1 MRSQHSCSA
10 PFESDQSLYT
20 ACSATPNMVGAM
32 PASKG
37 NSGSLVLSG
46 PAVSRVRSNRS
57 NGNERTLVSQAAPGR
72 KLPTVSQAAR
82 ARKQRAKGLVS
93 PDLTTWN
100 SGQFVYSELCQE
112 GRQCIRNWALG
123 HISGVNCLLQLELC
137 ATVVKLLENACRTV
151 AEEEEEAFGG
161 EAALWTAGCMRLGG
175 TDGRLKNLRNDLETK
190 TPQVVLQDAWE
201 AVETECAAARDML
214 ELEEVSM
221 GLFRLCKR
229 AERRAWDPSSYI
241 RVQVWREV
249 ISMQLGV
256 TDVPE
261 DDGGEATSAEVDDE
275 TVLEW
280 MERTDDEARTAAQ
293 NLTPEQLKRES
304 ERLLEYAAKIM
315 QMGAQ
320 VRKAMECWQRFD
332 PYRLLGVSRRATLA
346 QIKKAFYK
354 KALVLHP
361 DKGGDKAAFQELQ
374 RAYDEIV
381 SERNKNPQGD
391 GDPFESS
398 DEEKDWTE
406 FRWNPN
412 QPKSPPSTARA
423 SPKATPRP
431 QEPGETPREAG
442 YNDDSSD
449 DMQQSARSTRS
460 SKAAQE
466 EANENVNE
474 DVRLAL
480 TQCRYLSGKA
490 TAAATRCGEVAV
502 EVLRQCYL
510 AVEAL
515 EQDQPD
521 CEQACAHM
529 EPALEV
535 AGSVKELAKE
545 TDEHMQELLEVLE
558 QSTEVLRILDAKTA
572 ENSKSADDSGS
583 EESSV
588 AEELIDTVGDASDNL
603 CDSVKAYTRT
613 IAGTF
618 AALACQQLE
627 PDSDDSASDGQADG
641 QADALHAAVGKL
653 ITQTKLLAVAA
664 LEAAT
669 AAGSALTTIRR
680 AHMPEADAREHQ
692 LAVVQPVAEGLDAAL
707 ELSQIFGDEAEE
719 VPGVQ
724 QQKGAA
730 DAEECLDEVLEALRM
745 LRITNLELLRLRRE
759 ARGLVTKD
767 AWAVPQ
773 VTPEREERAFSLFA
787 EFLDQAAL
795 AFHGDLM
802 AAVQSNPNSFVC
814 QVRETVLS
822 AIARSFCFLLRSSAA
837 LAMPFEGRSQTL
849 RAAVAVNA
857 HQVREMVVLQVLPR
871 LEMSVTN
878 ALMQARGSGIADT
891 MPAAEVVDPQV
902 TIALHSAGKM
912 LLDAITALEAGLAD
926 AGIAH

>member
-1 MRSQHSCSA
+1 MRSCRSQHSCSA

-20 ACSATPNMVGAM
+20 ACGAAPNT
-32 PASKG
+32 KG

-57 NGNERTLVSQAAPGR
+57 NGNERTLVSQAGPGR
-72 KLPTVSQAAR
+72 RLPTVGQAAR
-82 ARKQRAKGLVS
+82 ARKQRAKGFVS
-93 PDLTTWN
+93 PDLTTWP
-100 SGQFVYSELCQE
+100 SGQFVRSELCQE

-201 AVETECAAARDML
+201 AVETECSAAKDML
-214 ELEEVSM
+214 ELEEVSS
-221 GLFRLCKR
+221 GLFRLGKR

-249 ISMQLGV
+249 ISMQIGV
-256 TDVPE
+256 TDAPE
-261 DDGGEATSAEVDDE
+261 DDEHATSGEVDDE

-280 MERTDDEARTAAQ
+280 MLRTDDDARTAMQ
-293 NLTPEQLKRES
+293 NLSPEQLKRES

-320 VRKAMECWQRFD
+320 VRKAIECWQRFD

-374 RAYDEIV
+374 RAYDDIV
-381 SERNKNPQGD
+381 SERSKNPQGD

-412 QPKSPPSTARA
+412 QPKSPPSTASA
-423 SPKATPRP
+423 SPNATPRQ

-442 YNDDSSD
+442 YTDESPD
-449 DMQQSARSTRS
+449 DMQGSARGTRP

-466 EANENVNE
+466 EANENLDE

-480 TQCRYLSGKA
+480 TQCRYLASKA
-490 TAAATRCGEVAV
+490 SAAATRCGEVAV

-515 EQDQPD
+515 EKEQPD
-521 CEQACAHM
+521 CEQACANM

-535 AGSVKELAKE
+535 AGSVKELARDV
-545 TDEHMQELLEVLE
+545 DEHMQELLEVLE
-558 QSTEVLRILDAKTA
+558 QSTEVLRILDSKNA
-572 ENSKSADDSGS
+572 ENSKSASDSGS

-588 AEELIDTVGDASDNL
+588 ADELIDTVGDASDNL

-613 IAGTF
+613 IAGAF

-627 PDSDDSASDGQADG
+627 PDSDDSASDGQADE
-641 QADALHAAVGKL
+641 LHAAVGKL

-664 LEAAT
+664 FEAAT
-669 AAGSALTTIRR
+669 AAGSALTTLRR
-680 AHMPEADAREHQ
+680 AHMPEADAKEHQ
-692 LAVVQPVAEGLDAAL
+692 LSVVRPVAEGLDAAC

-719 VPGVQ
+719 VTGAKQ
-724 QQKGAA
+724 EEGAA
-730 DAEECLDEVLEALRM
+730 DAEESLDEVLEALRM

-857 HQVREMVVLQVLPR
+857 HQVREMVALQVLPR
-871 LEMSVTN
+871 LEISVTN
-878 ALMQARGSGIADT
+878 ALIQARGSGIADT

-902 TIALHSAGKM
+902 TIALNSAGKM
-912 LLDAITALEAGLAD
+912 LLEAITDLEAGLAD